1 MNSDGQSQHY
11 FTLFHNIMVLKKD
24 IMMGFLEM
32 ERENRE
38 KMSIADFRRHRGA
51 ADCYLGLP

>member
-1 MNSDGQSQHY
+1 
-11 FTLFHNIMVLKKD
+11 MVSYKD

-51 ADCYLGLP
+51 ADWEATR